1 MNGKRSVSENQEIR
15 TFPIM
20 TLAAFQLLS
29 FGIFGA
35 LLDSRTMTAAVT
47 FTTAAGGEPNDFNSV
62 RLPYMRI
69 NKTYYLLSD
78 RRSIHNRSLFYS
90 FQGGDT
96 VNDTSSAW

>member
-1 MNGKRSVSENQEIR
+1 MKEIR

-47 FTTAAGGEPNDFNSV
+47 LTTAAGGEPNDFNSV
-62 RLPYMRI
+62 RLPYE
-69 NKTYYLLSD
+69 
-78 RRSIHNRSLFYS
+78 RSINQITCQYQCESTASKYASLNLLF
-90 FQGGDT
+90 GI
-96 VNDTSSAW
+96 